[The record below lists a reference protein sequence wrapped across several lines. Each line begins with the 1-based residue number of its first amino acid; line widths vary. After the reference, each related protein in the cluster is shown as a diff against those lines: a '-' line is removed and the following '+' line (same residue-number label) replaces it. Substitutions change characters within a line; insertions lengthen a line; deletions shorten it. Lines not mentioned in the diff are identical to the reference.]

1 MPRKTSSRRT
11 PVSRALIELRS
22 RMGETQQSL
31 SALLGCSL
39 QSVARWETT
48 APPVNMALANLHRM
62 AAGAGHHDL
71 AKVFMDALEAL
82 KGKQRRKLD
91 DTMDEINRWHEITDH
106 LRVFREEVEKLR
118 GEKLKDTGL
127 PERMEK
133 RFLEFETVL
142 AAVQRRAWRANR

>member
-31 SALLGCSL
+31 SALLGVSL
-39 QSVARWETT
+39 QSIARWETS

-62 AAGAGHHDL
+62 ATEAGHHDL

-91 DTMDEINRWHEITDH
+91 ETLDEIARWHEINAH
-106 LRVFREEVEKLR
+106 LKAFGEEADRLRE
-118 GEKLKDTGL
+118 EKLKDTEL
-127 PERMEK
+127 PQRIVDRLYAFEK
-133 RFLEFETVL
+133 VL
-142 AAVQRRAWRANR
+142 ALAQKWAWRANR